1 MFRCFWTTFDV
12 LFANFFRSGSLPLL
26 ASAWNSAKSFSW
38 SFIIM
43 SMYSL
48 SFFQLPIDFPD
59 DGTWTPLEAAMDFS
73 SLLACEWSF
82 TMRSPNRFTSLCF
95 AFWVAMRPPSTSII
109 PPSAALLMKRLSF
122 ALKLAP
128 ELPPELVLA
137 AGEAEVAGIARP
149 LVGGLLGRE
158 YPPICAEAFPARQR
172 NARPTAPTLQRVII
186 VIVFVISI

>member
-38 SFIIM
+38 SLIIM

-59 DGTWTPLEAAMDFS
+59 DGTWTPLEEAIDFS
-73 SLLACEWSF
+73 SLLAAEWSF

-109 PPSAALLMKRLSF
+109 PPSAARVMKRLSF
-122 ALKLAP
+122 ALSLAFEEFEDVLVFP
-128 ELPPELVLA
+128 AGAFALAFAVLA
-137 AGEAEVAGIARP
+137 VDGIA
-149 LVGGLLGRE
+149 VVVEGLLGCE
-158 YPPICAEAFPARQR
+158 
-172 NARPTAPTLQRVII
+172 
-186 VIVFVISI
+186 